1 MICNRFQIREVSGVR
16 QFVVVNDLVSLVEGE
31 DVADEIGT
39 DKSGAAGYKDFHRPV
54 SFGATSCAS
63 RSWDML
69 FSMMLSPKITQI
81 DSLPEKNSAKP
92 NACAIPPSPS

>member
-16 QFVVVNDLVSLVEGE
+16 QFVVVDDLVSLVEGE

-54 SFGATSCAS
+54 SFGATSCDS
-63 RSWDML
+63 RSWDIL
-69 FSMMLSPKITQI
+69 FAPVSATRVLARSS
-81 DSLPEKNSAKP
+81 DSNVPASVHQ
-92 NACAIPPSPS
+92 PSRTS